1 MTRIGV
7 GIAGFGLSGSV
18 FHGPLIASLPG
29 DYEII
34 AIQTSR
40 KDAVKKAYPDVSV
53 VADFDQLVESP
64 RVDLVVIGVPNKLHV
79 PYAKKALKAG
89 KHVVL
94 EKPFTPSLESAKEL
108 MELAK
113 SSLGLLTV
121 FHNRRY
127 DDDFLTLKRL
137 CESNELGEIVY
148 FESHFD
154 RFRLNPDDRWK
165 EQPDPG
171 SGNFFDL
178 GSHLIDQALQLF
190 GLPNTVFSDVT
201 SQRDSA
207 QTADYFHAVLG
218 YDKLRCVL
226 HGSTLASYSP
236 FRLLVH
242 GTSGSFHSVGLDSQE
257 DRLKEKGEEAASNL
271 KTKRRGEIIRPDGSR
286 QEVNLEDGDYQTFY
300 RDLAHSIK
308 VGKPP
313 VVRPL
318 EAAQVIEIIEACL
331 AAGPRKFTSKCLD

>member
-18 FHGPLIASLPG
+18 FHGPLIASLP
-29 DYEII
+29 DNYKLV

-40 KDAVKKAYPDVSV
+40 EDAVKAAYPEVTV
-53 VADFDQLVESP
+53 KPEFDQLITCP
-64 RVDLVVIGVPNKLHV
+64 GVDLVVIGVPNKLHV
-79 PYAKKALKAG
+79 PYAKKALQAG

-94 EKPFTPSLESAKEL
+94 EKPFTPSFESAKEL
-108 MELAK
+108 IEIAK

-137 CESNELGEIVY
+137 IDSKDLGDIIY

-154 RFRLNPDDRWK
+154 RFRLSPDDRWK

-190 GLPNTVFSDVT
+190 GSPHTVFGDVT
-201 SQRDSA
+201 AQRDGA
-207 QTADYFHAVLG
+207 QAADYFHAVLG
-218 YDKLRCVL
+218 YDRLRCIL
-226 HGSTLASYSP
+226 HGSTLASFSP
-236 FRLLVH
+236 LRLLAH
-242 GTSGSFHSVGLDSQE
+242 GTLGSFYSAGLDSQE
-257 DRLKEKGEEAASNL
+257 DRLKQGQGTEPPAA
-271 KTKRRGEIIRPDGSR
+271 KRRGEIIRPDGSR
-286 QEVNLEDGDYQTFY
+286 QEVPLENGDYQAFY
-300 RDLAHSIK
+300 RDLAESIK
-308 VGKPP
+308 VGRPP
-313 VVRPL
+313 VVRPQ
-318 EAAQVIEIIEACL
+318 EAAQVIEVIEACL
-331 AAGPRKFTSKCLD
+331 GAGPKSFKSEWTD